1 MSTKLASEAELVN
14 KENKDKKMQKFLQV
28 VFNEELMI
36 KALTDVEFAKL
47 VEIFMERQANNTL
60 PKPLEPK
67 VKEEEV
73 IVKIKE
79 KDDIDN
85 RMTAL
90 FGEGMFDV
98 VE

>member
-1 MSTKLASEAELVN
+1 
-14 KENKDKKMQKFLQV
+14 
-28 VFNEELMI
+28 MI